1 MTTGTTAPDPDA
13 APTAPAAPDPEPHA
27 RFFSTGR
34 AQVVDEHDGVLWD
47 ALSGLTEGGKRFR
60 PTLLLRMH
68 EALGGT
74 DRRAAARVAD
84 AVELLHT
91 AFVVHD
97 DVIDGDVVRRGRPNV
112 TGTFTARA
120 VTAGA
125 TPDRARHYGEAAG
138 ILAGDLA
145 LAGAVRE
152 VALCGARPEQV
163 VQLLDLLEE
172 VLHRSAAGELA
183 DVRVSLTGDASLEE
197 TRDIAC
203 WKTAAYSFELPM
215 QAAAILAD
223 ADEQVVEALGE
234 AGRCLGLAFQ
244 LRDDLDG
251 VFGTAEQTGKDPL
264 CDLREGKC
272 TALVAFA
279 RSSRL
284 WPELARYVGDP
295 HLTEEGA
302 ARARQ
307 ILVACGAR
315 SAVEA
320 MAAELAASAISATRR
335 LPAGA
340 ADALRA
346 MVHRLVPVEPTQT
359 DLPGSLLAT
368 APVLPAADDV
378 ALAGPAPAPAR
389 GAA

>member
-1 MTTGTTAPDPDA
+1 MTTGTTAPEADA
-13 APTAPAAPDPEPHA
+13 APLAPGPRPHA
-27 RFFSTGR
+27 RFFSTGHG
-34 AQVVDEHDGVLWD
+34 QVVDEHDAVLWD
-47 ALSGLTEGGKRFR
+47 VLHELTEGGKRFR
-60 PTLLLRMH
+60 PALLLSLH
-68 EALGGT
+68 EALGGA
-74 DRRAAARVAD
+74 DRQAAVAVAD

-97 DVIDGDVVRRGRPNV
+97 DVIDGDLVRRGRPNV

-120 VTAGA
+120 VTAGVPA
-125 TPDRARHYGEAAG
+125 ERARHYGEAAG

-152 VALCGARPEQV
+152 VALCGARRDLV
-163 VQLLDLLEE
+163 VRLLDLLED

-183 DVRVSLTGDASLEE
+183 DVRVSLAGDASLEE
-197 TRDIAC
+197 ALDIAG

-223 ADEQVVEALGE
+223 ADDEVVAALGE

-284 WPELARYVGDP
+284 WDELSRYVGDP
-295 HLTEEGA
+295 ALTEEGA
-302 ARARQ
+302 DRARE

-320 MAAELAASAISATRR
+320 MASELAASAIAAARR
-335 LPAGA
+335 LPDPA
-340 ADALRA
+340 AEVLRD
-346 MVHRLVPVEPTQT
+346 MVHRLVPARVTQSDPPASFLDEVE
-359 DLPGSLLAT
+359 
-368 APVLPAADDV
+368 APVVDV
-378 ALAGPAPAPAR
+378 R